1 MDDTTFRDIL
11 DAVRTV
17 VRREVVPREEELD
30 RTGTVPEELRQLA
43 RDLGLFG
50 YALPEEHGGLGLS
63 PTQDVQL
70 AFELGWTT
78 PSFRSI
84 FGTNNSIAGQM
95 IARYGTEEQR
105 QRYLPALCGGAV
117 AAFALTEPEAGS
129 APADLTTSARRDG
142 DHWVIDGSKRFITN
156 APHADVIVTFART
169 GPDGERGPRISAFL
183 VDPVSPGLQVG
194 APDAKMGQAA
204 STTADVVYS
213 AVEVPDADL
222 LGGEDGDGQAYRWA
236 LSVLSRGRLHIAGVA
251 VGAAERL
258 IDEMVAYAN
267 TRRQG
272 GRAIG
277 EYQLVQAMIA
287 DSITGAQ
294 AGRALVLDVAR
305 DLEDGG
311 DGIRGPAVAKLFCS
325 EMVDRVADH
334 AVQVHGGSGYM
345 RGVAV
350 ERFYRDVRL
359 FRIYEGTSQILQLVI
374 ARDALKDHQLA

>member
-1 MDDTTFRDIL
+1 MDDTTFQDIL

-17 VRREVVPREEELD
+17 VHREVVPREEELD
-30 RTGTVPEELRQLA
+30 RTGTVPDGLRRLA

-50 YALPEEHGGLGLS
+50 YALPEEHGGLGLT
-63 PTQDVQL
+63 PTQDVRL

-78 PSFRSI
+78 PSFRSM

-95 IARYGTEEQR
+95 IARYGTEEQQ

-129 APADLTTSARRDG
+129 SPADLTTTARRDG
-142 DHWVIDGSKRFITN
+142 DGWLIDGSKRFITN
-156 APHADVIVTFART
+156 APHADVIVTFARS
-169 GPDGERGPRISAFL
+169 GPSDDGTPGISAFL
-183 VDPVSPGLQVG
+183 VDAEADGIHIGP
-194 APDAKMGQAA
+194 PDAKMGQSAA
-204 STTADVVYS
+204 ATADIVLS
-213 AVEVPDADL
+213 DVEVGDEDL
-222 LGGEDGDGQAYRWA
+222 LGGADGDGQAYRWA

-258 IDEMVAYAN
+258 IDEMVSYAS
-267 TRRQG
+267 TRKQG
-272 GRAIG
+272 GRTIG

-287 DSITGAQ
+287 DSITEAR

-305 DLEDGG
+305 ELEDGG
-311 DGIRGPAVAKLFCS
+311 DGVRGPAVAKLFCS
-325 EMVDRVADH
+325 EMVDRVADR

-359 FRIYEGTSQILQLVI
+359 FRIYEGTSQILQLLI
-374 ARDALKDHQLA
+374 ARDALKHRQLA